1 MKASLALTAL
11 AVAVLPQA
19 APAQTT
25 QAQDPLA
32 AQLRQCMSVFG
43 AVERLSCYDR
53 IAHSANLVAVTPAP
67 AVPPP
72 APVAQPAP
80 ARMPQPAPPPAGFG
94 YNGAAPS
101 RQTTPQ
107 QFGAENIPHPAAAP
121 REINAISAAVTEAHF
136 TPQGRFVVT
145 LANGQVWQ
153 QIQGDVAVPN
163 LRRRIAR
170 TVTIRRGAL
179 GSYNLTFS
187 DQRGMFKVD
196 RVR

>member
-1 MKASLALTAL
+1 MKRRLALTAL
-11 AVAVLPQA
+11 LVLALPQA
-19 APAQTT
+19 G

-32 AQLRQCMSVFG
+32 AQLRQCMTVFG

-53 IAHSANLVAVTPAP
+53 VAHSANPVATAP
-67 AVPPP
+67 AAAAPPQQM
-72 APVAQPAP
+72 AQPAP
-80 ARMPQPAPPPAGFG
+80 MQMPQPAPPAAFG
-94 YNGAAPS
+94 YNNTPS
-101 RQTTPQ
+101 RQTTPE
-107 QFGAENIPHPAAAP
+107 QFGAENVPRPAAAP
-121 REINAISAAVTEAHF
+121 RPINAIAAAATEIHF
-136 TPQGRFVVT
+136 TLQGRFVVT

-153 QIQGDVAVPN
+153 QIEGDVAVPN

-187 DQRGMFKVD
+187 DQHGVFKVD